1 MSTKTLRK
9 RIALVAVSALGAGL
23 LSVVPVTSANAA
35 VVNGSENSAVGTAG
49 PASAENVLNIASI
62 NSLTGSATVSATV
75 GDNRSLGLV
84 NISDIAGTRISGTTA
99 TAVLLSNGAL
109 TVYTTTSGTNTN
121 DANFAAITVEGGT
134 IGTAVAADGSNLLVF
149 YPSNNPNVE
158 KGIDLAN
165 SSLKEPWNGN
175 WSCKG
180 NGSTL
185 AINLLPSE
193 CR

>member
-1 MSTKTLRK
+1 MGQHATRGITKTQLY
-9 RIALVAVSALGAGL
+9 ALNGRSQEDTGAIL
-23 LSVVPVTSANAA
+23 IEFT
-35 VVNGSENSAVGTAG
+35 
-49 PASAENVLNIASI
+49 
-62 NSLTGSATVSATV
+62 
-75 GDNRSLGLV
+75 
-84 NISDIAGTRISGTTA
+84 
-99 TAVLLSNGAL
+99 
-109 TVYTTTSGTNTN
+109 
-121 DANFAAITVEGGT
+121 
-134 IGTAVAADGSNLLVF
+134 TAVAADGSNLLVF

>member
-1 MSTKTLRK
+1 MTNGIAYCYARVSTQIQVNDGVSLDAQERTLRMAAELAEFEPK
-9 RIALVAVSALGAGL
+9 ILREEGRSGKSIQGRPLLREALIDLDEGRVDLFE
-23 LSVVPVTSANAA
+23 NAA
-35 VVNGSENSAVGTAG
+35 AK
-49 PASAENVLNIASI
+49 
-62 NSLTGSATVSATV
+62 SLLRLDKYA
-75 GDNRSLGLV
+75 
-84 NISDIAGTRISGTTA
+84 
-99 TAVLLSNGAL
+99 
-109 TVYTTTSGTNTN
+109 NT
-121 DANFAAITVEGGT
+121 I
-134 IGTAVAADGSNLLVF
+134 GSNLLVF